1 MILSIWEHYS
11 RFHTSVKLEL
21 ESADLIT
28 GKNWSS
34 VAVRGILHLR
44 YSRRTIQHVFPSAIG
59 DEELI
64 QKLISRQLHVHYRA
78 QMHFNAYGRLEGY
91 EITPAFVG
99 ALMEVLGSIRGCER
113 MLGRALIKGHVLG
126 EKAEQVA
133 PDNKPVHIRPNS
145 EATKILKPRI
155 RTCGRW
161 ISSIFCRDVKIQL
174 QSSPGLDVLHRSVER
189 LPLASFVENRWVN
202 WMYSV

>member
-1 MILSIWEHYS
+1 MSPCVASCTCATRDAPSSTCSPALSGT
-11 RFHTSVKLEL
+11 R
-21 ESADLIT
+21 
-28 GKNWSS
+28 
-34 VAVRGILHLR
+34 
-44 YSRRTIQHVFPSAIG
+44 
-59 DEELI
+59 LI

-174 QSSPGLDVLHRSVER
+174 QSSPGLTCYTVPWSVCHWLH
-189 LPLASFVENRWVN
+189 LLKIAG
-202 WMYSV
+202 